1 MEWDAG
7 FCHACARSGTTRN
20 ARLHQRVGTT
30 LVEGLSH
37 GFDSVG
43 FEINPYAV
51 LASQVKTNVLHMD
64 LTALGKLISDYKDWM
79 LGFEVISAP
88 PDTIAPTSPESEPP
102 AGFKSR
108 IPFFSERILHQ
119 VLATQDFISSITEQ
133 ELQRIFRVALG
144 AVMVSFSN
152 YSYEPSLGTRP
163 GSGKSLITDAP
174 VTTIFA
180 AKLEQMLADATLLQS
195 RSKTLSVVPQATV
208 YKDSFFN
215 AKNYLSDSSVD
226 LVVTSPP
233 YLNNYH
239 YVRNTRPQL
248 WWLDLVDDS
257 AQLRELEQQS
267 MGKFWQSV
275 RDCDTIEV
283 TVPILEVAT
292 LVDDVRRCNIERGA
306 YGGPGWSNYVASYF
320 NDLSTFAGLVSQI
333 LRPEA
338 RAVVVIGNSIV
349 QGVEIKV
356 DRLLSK
362 IAALHGLSTESI
374 EVIRAK
380 RVGSS
385 IVGSSVRSGGERRK
399 IGLYD
404 AAVILR
410 KTSP

>member
-1 MEWDAG
+1 M
-7 FCHACARSGTTRN
+7 
-20 ARLHQRVGTT
+20 
-30 LVEGLSH
+30 EGLSH

-133 ELQRIFRVALG
+133 ELQRIFRVVLG